1 MSDPAETADE
11 IVVVVG
17 SAGAVLAARLSQDP
31 ARTVLLLE
39 AGHAYAPDA
48 YPPALL
54 DVNTIADP
62 EHDWGYTS
70 RGTDQEPRIPSPRGK
85 VLGGS
90 SAVNAT
96 VALRA
101 RAADFAKWGR
111 HGADSKGAPG
121 LIAGG
126 RLLQFRRS
134 SSTASRGARVVSAGP
149 PQAVGRAAD

>member
-1 MSDPAETADE
+1 MSSPAETADV
-11 IVVVVG
+11 IVVGGG

-54 DVNTIADP
+54 DANKIADP

-70 RGTDQEPRIPSPRGK
+70 RGSDQLPQVPTPRGK

-101 RAADFAKWGR
+101 RAADPTSPSA
-111 HGADSKGAPG
+111 AMST
-121 LIAGG
+121 
-126 RLLQFRRS
+126 
-134 SSTASRGARVVSAGP
+134 STACCLTARPQPASWPRTAGCTGP
-149 PQAVGRAAD
+149 VK